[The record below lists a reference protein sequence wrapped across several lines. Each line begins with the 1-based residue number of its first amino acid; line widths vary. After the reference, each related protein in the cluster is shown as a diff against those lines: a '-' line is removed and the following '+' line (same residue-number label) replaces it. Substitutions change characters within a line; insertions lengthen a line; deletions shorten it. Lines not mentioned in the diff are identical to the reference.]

1 MLDFRMETFLAV
13 CQCMNFT
20 RASEQLNITQ
30 PAVSQHIRFLEK
42 HYNTK
47 LFRYE
52 GKKLRLTGAGEI
64 LRNASLTMMHDEI
77 SMQSEMQKS
86 EEADEIRFGAT
97 RTVGDTLMGG
107 ILEKY
112 LREYPDAAITLSLGE
127 KSYQAYKMFY
137 EAGANRYLLR
147 HETHNPHHYSLLHPE
162 TMSLQNRL
170 QCLTNLKDI
179 GYQTGTGIMVG
190 SPGQTTDNIIE
201 DILFI
206 GKFKPQMIGIGPFIP
221 HRDTPFADKSA
232 GSIRTTLLLLSIF
245 RLMHPHALIPS
256 TTALASLAPDGRERG
271 ILAGANVVMPNL
283 SPPQERSKYSLYNN
297 KASMGAEAAEGLAF
311 LEQKLS
317 AIGYTIDYGR
327 GDYVE

>member
-112 LREYPDAAITLSLGE
+112 LREYPDADIHMVVENTRELLERLDDGRIDFALVEGFFKKSEYDYQKYSEENYIAVCSPDDQFRGNPDRIENLFQERLLLREEGSGTREVLERYLDSQNLSLSDFE
-127 KSYQAYKMFY
+127 RTM
-137 EAGANRYLLR
+137 EAG
-147 HETHNPHHYSLLHPE
+147 SLHTIKE
-162 TMSLQNRL
+162 
-170 QCLTNLKDI
+170 LTKSGCGITFLYEVAVREELKSGALIKIPLKDF
-179 GYQTGTGIMVG
+179 QATHEFT
-190 SPGQTTDNIIE
+190 
-201 DILFI
+201 FI
-206 GKFKPQMIGIGPFIP
+206 W
-221 HRDTPFADKSA
+221 RR
-232 GSIRTTLLLLSIF
+232 GSIYADRYREIF
-245 RLMHPHALIPS
+245 RRFSI
-256 TTALASLAPDGRERG
+256 
-271 ILAGANVVMPNL
+271 
-283 SPPQERSKYSLYNN
+283 
-297 KASMGAEAAEGLAF
+297 
-311 LEQKLS
+311 
-317 AIGYTIDYGR
+317 
-327 GDYVE
+327 